1 MAKGRLWGGEGK
13 TDTRPIKKTRK
24 MLGERRE
31 NQRTKIARNVILNAD
46 RITPQLCQIRNISM
60 TGVYVEL
67 PINILRCDMPVKL
80 VVTVSADKENNARKI
95 VHWPARVARVTE
107 EGAGLELED
116 LDVDAM
122 GAVLGLLYPN

>member
-1 MAKGRLWGGEGK
+1 
-13 TDTRPIKKTRK
+13 
-24 MLGERRE
+24 MLSERRE

-46 RITPQLCQIRNISM
+46 RITPQLCQICNISM

-67 PINILRCDMPVKL
+67 PVNILRCDMPVKL
-80 VVTVSADKENNARKI
+80 VVTVSAGKENNAGKI

-122 GAVLGLLYPN
+122 GAVLTLLYPN

>member
-1 MAKGRLWGGEGK
+1 
-13 TDTRPIKKTRK
+13 
-24 MLGERRE
+24 MLSERRE

-80 VVTVSADKENNARKI
+80 VVTVSAGKENNAGKGKI
-95 VHWPARVARVTE
+95 VHWSARVARVTE

-116 LDVDAM
+116 LGVDAM
-122 GAVLGLLYPN
+122 GAVLTLLYPN